1 MTSVAEQIQEIAG
14 KRRLKGWEPV
24 PTTSKFTGDPGVR
37 KVIQRLCLLKN
48 LEIQVGDWINAGL
61 SEQEEETIAKA
72 LKQNISD
79 EERHYRTVQ
88 ALEAYVDPLLD
99 KGEQLMAERIIQL
112 WAELPQTFASAYAL
126 EMGVFFSILPWM
138 AKHGS
143 PYIQQASNWIS
154 DDEAVHVRIHL
165 LCSKLCGQKLNVNHL
180 QAIRQTLA
188 FLFRQVIDEKEFG
201 QLVDRAFARLK
212 TGKDDTMRDES
223 VLATPAFFEQRTR
236 EDIKY

>member
-1 MTSVAEQIQEIAG
+1 MTIAQQIQEISG

-37 KVIQRLCLLKN
+37 KVIQRLCLLKD
-48 LEIQVGDWINAGL
+48 LEIQVGNWINVGL
-61 SEQEEETIAKA
+61 DSQDEQAIREA
-72 LKQNISD
+72 LMQNISD

-88 ALEAYVDPLLD
+88 ALESYVEPLLN
-99 KGEQLMAERIIQL
+99 KGEQLMAENIVRT
-112 WAELPQTFASAYAL
+112 WADLPQTFVSAYAL

-165 LCSKLCGQKLNVNHL
+165 LCSKLKGQKLSIDHL
-180 QAIRQTLA
+180 QAIKNTIH
-188 FLFRQVIDEKEFG
+188 FLFRQVYGDEEIFVI
-201 QLVDRAFARLK
+201 VDRAISRLK
-212 TGKDDTMRDES
+212 TGKDVTMRDES